1 MWRKRLRHRIV
12 YLSIR
17 GFLQFINF
25 IPRRTAL
32 SICDVLG
39 RIAYHAARET
49 RLRTISHLKLAYAVE
64 CPGLDAARMAVSVFR
79 NLGRN
84 AVDVLRMRKL
94 DSATMD
100 RLISHQGLS
109 YLEEA
114 YGRGEGVLAVSGHI
128 GNFELLGT
136 FLAMRGFRV
145 TVVATTLHDERL
157 DALLQENR
165 SLGGLTVVPRSHATS
180 AVLRALRRGEVVG
193 LLVDQDTRVP
203 GVFVEFFN
211 KPAFT
216 PIGPVVIAGR
226 TGAPIVPMGIHRLE
240 DDTHLVTVRPPID
253 VEKRP
258 SERSIVAVTQRYT
271 SELEVLIRRAPAQWV
286 WMHERWKT
294 KPPGE

>member
-12 YLSIR
+12 YLAIR
-17 GFLQFINF
+17 GFLQFINL

-32 SICDVLG
+32 SICDALG
-39 RIAYHAARET
+39 RVAFHLARET
-49 RLRTISHLKLAYAVE
+49 RDRTISNIELAYADD
-64 CPGLDAARMAVSVFR
+64 CPELDVSQMALSVFR

-100 RLISHQGLS
+100 QLVSHEGIA
-109 YLEEA
+109 YLDEA
-114 YGRGEGVLAVSGHI
+114 YGRGKGVLAVSGHI

-145 TVVATTLHDERL
+145 TVVATTLHDDRL
-157 DALLQENR
+157 DTLLQGNR
-165 SLGGLTVVPRSHATS
+165 FLGGLKVVPRSHATS

-203 GVFVEFFN
+203 GVFVQFFN
-211 KPAFT
+211 NPAFT
-216 PIGPVVIAGR
+216 PIGPAVIAGR
-226 TGAPIVPMGIHRLE
+226 TGAPIVPMGIRRLE
-240 DDTHLVTVRPPID
+240 DDNHLVTIRPPIE
-253 VEKRP
+253 VEKRL
-258 SERSIVAVTQRYT
+258 SERTTVAITQRYT
-271 SELEVLIRRAPAQWV
+271 AELELLIRRAPAQWV